1 MILDATV
8 KNDIT
13 AGIYTDI
20 IITEKITLI
29 TCFKII
35 YLWQNIVNRVRI
47 RQVKIIYHFLQ
58 LTKSND

>member
-20 IITEKITLI
+20 IITEKITPI